1 MRVAFLAKDLTEI
14 PGRTPLPGGCSYYR
28 AFLPMHVMGVEGYFG
43 YPAFS
48 PDRGFGVKETKTTA
62 RFGFRVAVLK
72 QIMDRWVPRQIE
84 LAQSIGQKIIV
95 DVDDFYDGI
104 HKSNVAYLATSAE
117 YNKVSNREHYN
128 KIIAAADLVTVTTP
142 FLLEH
147 YKKINPNIVM
157 VRNGVYCQGF
167 YRRKHR
173 SVKPVIGWVGAV
185 PYRSGDLETLSS
197 WLPQFLEDNDLMF
210 HHSGVAPNA
219 TPIHKVIGLP
229 EERVTTSHMVPIDR
243 YGELFSMDI
252 GLVPLNDIPFNYA
265 KSNIKGLEYAA
276 SGIPFVSQ
284 GLPEYAR
291 LASIGVGRV
300 AYSPEDWVSHLSE
313 LLNYR
318 VRKLEAA
325 ESLRLVQE
333 EHSIEARGSEWRE
346 VLDSLFN

>member
-1 MRVAFLAKDLTEI
+1 MRAAFLAKDLTEI

-104 HKSNVAYLATSAE
+104 HESNVAYLATSAE
-117 YNKVSNREHYN
+117 HNKVSNRDHYN

-157 VRNGVYCQGF
+157 VRNGVYSQGF
-167 YRRKHR
+167 YRHKQK
-173 SVKPVIGWVGAV
+173 SFKPVIGWVGAV

-229 EERVTTSHMVPIDR
+229 EERVTTSPMVPIDR

-265 KSNIKGLEYAA
+265 KSNIKGLEYVA
-276 SGIPFVSQ
+276 SGIPFIASD
-284 GLPEYAR
+284 LPEYR
-291 LASIGVGRV
+291 LLHENGAGRV
-300 AYSPEDWVSHLSE
+300 ATTTEEWENNLEE
-313 LLNYR
+313 LVEYR
-318 VRKLEAA
+318 IRKQEAA
-325 ESLRLVQE
+325 RSYGVVAA
-333 EHSIEARGSEWRE
+333 SWTIEARAEEWANI
-346 VLDSLFN
+346 L